1 MGQLSSVSGDR
12 NHPELVGLAQGTR
25 RFTEC
30 VLPENDSLKW
40 GHAMLTIRRAID
52 AKIAAREKG
61 EEEAGFSLI
70 ELIIVVVIIGILVAI
85 AIPLFGFIQ
94 KTSVDGATQSST
106 KNASTTAVADFA
118 SAASAA
124 AGATKAN
131 ADLGTMQSGNLTLK
145 LETSG
150 TAGLGDSSSAASIC
164 VSGFNTDGQKYILA
178 SSAFFSGPGAKSDGT
193 GCR

>member
-1 MGQLSSVSGDR
+1 
-12 NHPELVGLAQGTR
+12 
-25 RFTEC
+25 
-30 VLPENDSLKW
+30 
-40 GHAMLTIRRAID
+40 MLNIRRALE
-52 AKIAAREKG
+52 AKKAARENG
-61 EEEAGFSLI
+61 DEAGFSLI

-118 SAASAA
+118 SAATAA

-131 ADLGTMQSGNLTLK
+131 TDLGTMMSGNFVLK
-145 LETSG
+145 LETGG
-150 TAGLGDSSSAASIC
+150 TAGVGDSSSAASVC
-164 VSGFNTDGQKYILA
+164 VSGYDPDGQKYIA
-178 SSAFFSGPGAKSDGT
+178 AASAFFSGPGAKTDGS